1 MRITLSSEDLTW
13 ASSVGAAR
21 HISAIRRGLKDKH
34 GLMADTAWQ
43 VHIEGACGELAA
55 AKALGVPWS
64 ATVDTFKRGDDV
76 PGGWQI
82 RTRSRPE
89 YELIVRPGDPDDAL
103 FLLVLG
109 VAPHY
114 VVKGWITGREAKRPE
129 WSRAHGNRPPAYFV
143 PHDQLTPLSAG

>member
-1 MRITLSSEDLTW
+1 MRVTLSSADLTR
-13 ASSVGAAR
+13 AASVGAAR
-21 HISAIRRGLKDKH
+21 HIAALARGLRDKH
-34 GLMADTAWQ
+34 GALADAAWQ

-55 AKALGVPWS
+55 AKALGVEW
-64 ATVDTFKRGDDV
+64 TGTINTFKRGDDV

-89 YELIVRPGDPDDAL
+89 YELIVRPDDPDDAL

-114 VVKGWITGREAKRPE
+114 DVKGWISGREAKRTE
-129 WSRAHGNRPPAYFV
+129 WSRSHGNRPAAFFV
-143 PHDQLTPLSAG
+143 PHAALTPLTAG